1 MFHWHNNS
9 NDLNAFKA
17 FRYYQ
22 SLLALWYPNLNIF
35 RLTYNSFTNLFSTR
49 ITLRTMENAE
59 LSPYHKKLKQLK
71 QNERKKQETLL
82 PYPRLSS
89 QQTTPNKNTSIDL

>member
-1 MFHWHNNS
+1 
-9 NDLNAFKA
+9 
-17 FRYYQ
+17 
-22 SLLALWYPNLNIF
+22 
-35 RLTYNSFTNLFSTR
+35 
-49 ITLRTMENAE
+49 MENAE

-71 QNERKKQETLL
+71 RNERKKQETLL